1 MPVTGAGFD
10 LEEIA
15 RRGANLYLQMIF
27 TYGCYHADPHPGNI
41 TLLPGN
47 VIGLLDF
54 GMVGRI
60 HERLREN
67 IEQML
72 LAIVQNDVP
81 LLTSLIKR
89 VGSLPAD
96 LDEAGTGSRCG

>member
-1 MPVTGAGFD
+1 MAATMPI
-10 LEEIA
+10 LI
-15 RRGANLYLQMIF
+15 
-27 TYGCYHADPHPGNI
+27 PGNI

-60 HERLREN
+60 QERLREN

-89 VGSLPAD
+89 VGSL
-96 LDEAGTGSRCG
+96 AGRSG